1 MERLSVPETAEPAAR
16 PASAGPLL
24 AVEDV
29 TLRFGGVTAL
39 DGVSFEVRP
48 GELFAVIGPNG
59 AGKTSIFNCI
69 NGVYRPQKGSIR
81 LDGEDLIGRSPP
93 AIARLGVARTFQN
106 LGLFTHLSVID
117 NLMLGRHHLMRTGFV
132 TGAVWWG
139 RAKREEVEHREA
151 VEEVV
156 ELLELEAHRHTPAGL
171 LPYGLQKRLEL
182 GRALAMEPQ
191 LLLLDEPVAGMNLEE
206 TEDMAR
212 YMIEVRER
220 LELAVILVEHEMQ
233 LVMDLADRVMA
244 LDFGTPLATGTPAE
258 VQSDA
263 RVIEAY
269 LGGGSMSSLPD
280 APAARHARERPDAPA
295 LREKRRGRWR
305 EMTWGEYAERVGARR
320 RRPARARRPARRP
333 RRDPRREPARVG
345 ARRPRRSRAS
355 ARSASAST
363 RRARPPRSSTCS
375 ATRRRSC

>member
-1 MERLSVPETAEPAAR
+1 M
-16 PASAGPLL
+16 
-24 AVEDV
+24 
-29 TLRFGGVTAL
+29 TAL

-81 LDGEDLIGRSPP
+81 LEGEELIGRSPP
-93 AIARLGVARTFQN
+93 AVARLGVARTFQN

-151 VEEVV
+151 VEAVI
-156 ELLELEAHRHTPAGL
+156 ELLEMEAHRHTPAGL

-182 GRALAMEPQ
+182 GRALAMEPR

-206 TEDMAR
+206 TEDLAR
-212 YMIEVRER
+212 YLIEVRER
-220 LELAVILVEHEMQ
+220 LELAVILVEHEMR

-244 LDFGTPLATGTPAE
+244 LDFGTPLATGTP
-258 VQSDA
+258 
-263 RVIEAY
+263 
-269 LGGGSMSSLPD
+269 G
-280 APAARHARERPDAPA
+280 
-295 LREKRRGRWR
+295 RGP
-305 EMTWGEYAERVGARR
+305 G
-320 RRPARARRPARRP
+320 RPARDRGVPGRRRGSAWRRFPCEFAWRRTSRGGGGGCPTSCSPRARAPGRARHPGEAPRPLARADLGRVRRP
-333 RRDPRREPARVG
+333 RR
-345 ARRPRRSRAS
+345 ARRRTA
-355 ARSASAST
+355 
-363 RRARPPRSSTCS
+363 
-375 ATRRRSC
+375 